1 MLVVMVYERQHIIIF
16 ENMSVNIIYP
26 ELKPWQ
32 RAGYDFIKD
41 SPHKEKVLVIKSKRQ
56 VGKNFLANAI
66 LLNYCSYGL
75 TNCLLEPT
83 IPQARRAYYQMVKLL
98 QGSNI
103 IKSANASTL
112 IIEFING
119 AEILYKSAG
128 QQLAGFTI
136 SGVAIIDE
144 VVYLPE
150 DDIDTFLPTCDAQK
164 ANIVYIS
171 TPMFASGRFYEEFT
185 NPEPNKLILDWNEWD
200 TSEFL
205 SKEKLEIYRKKL
217 SPNKFKTEYL
227 AQFITVDGLLFTN
240 LNECTGTPS
249 NQNKIFVGIDWATGS
264 NGDYTSIVGMN
275 EDREQVFIKRINNIT
290 PTQQVEWIAD
300 IISRYNVVKILA
312 EKNSIGAVFID
323 MLQKKIKVRITNWTT
338 TNQSKKDLVQ
348 YLQSCL
354 ENKTVTIL
362 NDDKQLDELR
372 KYQAEVNIKTNSV
385 SYNAASGNDDDVI
398 ALMLALW
405 AIKSN
410 LGTYNIS

>member
-1 MLVVMVYERQHIIIF
+1 
-16 ENMSVNIIYP
+16 MSVNIIYP

-275 EDREQVFIKRINNIT
+275 DWRVLSNTARLFLKSLLIRFF
-290 PTQQVEWIAD
+290 PTAFAIVPMGFETAPPIIIGPKSLTNPNRPPAVRFWMFCLTYLTYSPALNPEEPNMVAD
-300 IISRYNVVKILA
+300 VALSSEALDALSSFLAGAIS
-312 EKNSIGAVFID
+312 
-323 MLQKKIKVRITNWTT
+323 W
-338 TNQSKKDLVQ
+338 
-348 YLQSCL
+348 
-354 ENKTVTIL
+354 
-362 NDDKQLDELR
+362 
-372 KYQAEVNIKTNSV
+372 
-385 SYNAASGNDDDVI
+385 
-398 ALMLALW
+398 
-405 AIKSN
+405 
-410 LGTYNIS
+410 

>member
-1 MLVVMVYERQHIIIF
+1 MVNARPHIIIF

-150 DDIDTFLPTCDAQK
+150 EDIDTFLPTCDAQK

-185 NPEPNKLILDWNEWD
+185 SPEPNKLILD
-200 TSEFL
+200 
-205 SKEKLEIYRKKL
+205 
-217 SPNKFKTEYL
+217 
-227 AQFITVDGLLFTN
+227 
-240 LNECTGTPS
+240 
-249 NQNKIFVGIDWATGS
+249 
-264 NGDYTSIVGMN
+264 
-275 EDREQVFIKRINNIT
+275 
-290 PTQQVEWIAD
+290 
-300 IISRYNVVKILA
+300 
-312 EKNSIGAVFID
+312 
-323 MLQKKIKVRITNWTT
+323 
-338 TNQSKKDLVQ
+338 
-348 YLQSCL
+348 
-354 ENKTVTIL
+354 
-362 NDDKQLDELR
+362 
-372 KYQAEVNIKTNSV
+372 
-385 SYNAASGNDDDVI
+385 
-398 ALMLALW
+398 
-405 AIKSN
+405 
-410 LGTYNIS
+410 

>member
-1 MLVVMVYERQHIIIF
+1 MVNVRWLINSF
-16 ENMSVNIIYP
+16 ENMSVKIIYP

-32 RAGYDFIKD
+32 KTAYDFIKD
-41 SPHKEKVLVIKSKRQ
+41 SPHQEKVLVIKSKRQ

-66 LLNYCSYGL
+66 LLNYASYGL

-83 IPQARRAYYQMVKLL
+83 VPQARRAYNQMIKLL

-119 AEILYKSAG
+119 GEILYKSTG

-136 SGVAIIDE
+136 SGVGILDE

-150 DDIDTFLPTCDAQK
+150 DEIDTFLPTCDAQK

-185 NPEPNKLILDWNEWD
+185 NPEPNKLILDWNDWD

-205 SKEKLEIYRKKL
+205 SKEKLELYRKKL

-240 LNECTGTPS
+240 LNGCCGTPS
-249 NQNKIFVGIDWATGS
+249 NQDKIFVGIDWATGS
-264 NGDYTSIVGMN
+264 NEDYTSVVGMN

-290 PTQQVEWIAD
+290 PTEQIEWIAD
-300 IISRYNVVKILA
+300 ILSKYNVVKVLA

-323 MLQKKIKVRITNWTT
+323 MLQKKIKVKITNWTT

-354 ENKTVTIL
+354 ENKTVKIL
-362 NDDKQLDELR
+362 NDDKMLDELR
-372 KYQAEVNIKTNSV
+372 KYQAEVNIKTNTV
-385 SYNAASGNDDDVI
+385 SYNASCGNDDDVI

-405 AIKSN
+405 AVKSN
-410 LGTYNIS
+410 LGNYSIR

>member
-1 MLVVMVYERQHIIIF
+1 
-16 ENMSVNIIYP
+16 MSVKIIYP

-32 RAGYDFIKD
+32 KTAYDFIKD
-41 SPHKEKVLVIKSKRQ
+41 SPHQEKVLVIKSKRQ

-66 LLNYCSYGL
+66 LLNYASYGL

-83 IPQARRAYYQMVKLL
+83 IPQARRAYNQMVKLL
-98 QGSNI
+98 EGSNI

-119 AEILYKSAG
+119 GEILYKSAG

-136 SGVAIIDE
+136 SGVGILDE

-150 DDIDTFLPTCDAQK
+150 DEIDTFLPTCDAQK

-185 NPEPNKLILDWNEWD
+185 NPEPNK
-200 TSEFL
+200 
-205 SKEKLEIYRKKL
+205 
-217 SPNKFKTEYL
+217 FKTEYL

-240 LNECTGTPS
+240 LNECCGTPS
-249 NQNKIFVGIDWATGS
+249 NQDKIFVGIDWATGS

-290 PTQQVEWIAD
+290 PTEQIDWIAN
-300 IISRYNVVKILA
+300 ILSKYNVVKVLA

-323 MLQKKIKVRITNWTT
+323 MLQKKIKVKITNWTT
-338 TNQSKKDLVQ
+338 TNKSKKDLVQ

-354 ENKTVTIL
+354 ENKTVKIL
-362 NDDKQLDELR
+362 NDDKMLDELR
-372 KYQAEVNIKTNSV
+372 KYQAEVNIKTNTV
-385 SYNAASGNDDDVI
+385 SYNASCGNDDDVI

-405 AIKSN
+405 AVKSN
-410 LGTYNIS
+410 LGNYNIK